1 MRWLLVISLLVI
13 LTSTVLAMVIFSPVV
28 KDVLGEQIIA
38 TVRLNPLEV
47 NVTTSSPIF
56 INNRTFIGA
65 EVKNQGPYWVKDAS
79 ATIFLPSGLRLISGS
94 STNNLGR
101 IQGGKSKSARWR
113 IQALEPGNYIILVE
127 AKATDEP
134 TGTIL
139 TASGSALLVVQSS
152 SPQGIWQRL
161 LPAVKTD

>member
-1 MRWLLVISLLVI
+1 MKLFLLVI
-13 LTSTVLAMVIFSPVV
+13 LTSTVLAMVIFLPAV
-28 KDVLGEQIIA
+28 KGVLGEQITA

-47 NVTTSSPIF
+47 KVTTSSPIF
-56 INNRTFIGA
+56 INNRTFIEA

-79 ATIFLPSGLRLISGS
+79 ATIFLPAGLKLISGS

-101 IQGGKSKSARWR
+101 IQGEKNKSTRWR
-113 IQALEPGNYIILVE
+113 IQALEPGNYIIFVE

-139 TASGSALLVVQSS
+139 TASGSALLVVTSS
-152 SPQGIWQRL
+152 SSRGVWQRL
-161 LPAVKTD
+161 LPTVKTK